1 MFFRPRSV
9 LLVGAGTVLG
19 RVVAA
24 NLVGFG
30 GTVRGVEAGAEA
42 GEAADLVVLACEPGE
57 VAGAIQRVGAAGA
70 RAVVCLVPVPG
81 LAAMAEAAGLRAM
94 GPASFGIVVPSIGLN
109 ASTSHLPVQAGRV
122 ALVSQSAA
130 LCRAVVDWA
139 EPNGVGF
146 SHIVGT
152 GGNVQTGFAMT
163 LDWLSRDGGTGAIL
177 LDIRTIRDRRAFM
190 AAALAA
196 ARLRPVVAIR
206 AGGRL
211 HDPSGRSDLVFEA
224 AMRRAGV
231 LLVSGLANLL
241 GALEVLTRARAPRT
255 ETLAIVT
262 NAIGPA
268 QMAADEAVA
277 SGISLLELD
286 AVATA
291 VLGLR
296 LPPGPSDPGIV
307 WTGAD
312 GPMRLG
318 EAAAMVA
325 GMAGTGG
332 VVVILAPT
340 GPEDGAAVAG
350 LAAAQKGM
358 RVPLLVC
365 VLGET
370 TGAGHRRALAAAG
383 VPAFASPEAAVR
395 AFGKLVRQRRARLA
409 AAELPS
415 RRVLRIAPDHAAVSR
430 MLDAARGVGRMTLL
444 QDEALGVLSAYGM
457 PVVPGRAVAG
467 ADDAADA
474 AGLLGFPAVLKPR
487 DGAGAAVL
495 DLMDR
500 GAVRRAAAAM
510 VGGAGVLVQRQAGRA
525 RALRIVVVDDPVF
538 GPAIGFGLGGAAGML
553 LNDMVYELPPLNLA
567 LARAQVERTRAAA
580 LLRDGAGSAAGL
592 EAVAD
597 ALVRVSQLMLDHPE
611 IAALEV
617 NPLLADA
624 AGVSAAGASVVLRP
638 AGERGRFA
646 ITPYPEELAGVFDA
660 RGERLVVR
668 PIRPEDAEA
677 HGVLFRSL
685 SPEDIRYRFF
695 NMLRE
700 LPAEQVARM
709 TQVDYDREMAF
720 VAVRE
725 GVGLDAAG
733 ETVGVARLV
742 REPGTDWGEFAVV
755 VGPGMKGRG
764 LARHLLER
772 LADWGRGQGMV
783 EMTGQV
789 LAENVP
795 MLAFMRRIGAVIR
808 RLPDEHDVV
817 EVVIALSPA
826 AEKPGVG

>member
-9 LLVGAGTVLG
+9 LLVGAATALG
-19 RVVAA
+19 QVVAA

-30 GTVRGVEAGAEA
+30 GTVRRVEAGEVTAEA
-42 GEAADLVVLACEPGE
+42 AADLAVLACEPGE
-57 VAGAIQRVGAAGA
+57 VAAVIRALAAAGTG
-70 RAVVCLVPVPG
+70 AVVCLTPVPG
-81 LAAMAEAAGLRAM
+81 LAEMANAVGMRAM

-109 ASTSHLPVQAGRV
+109 ASTSHLAVQEGRV

-152 GGNVQTGFAMT
+152 GGNVQTGFAAT

-190 AAALAA
+190 AAARAA

-211 HDPSGRSDLVFEA
+211 RDPSGQSDLVFQA

-241 GALEVLTRARAPRT
+241 GALEVLTRARPPRT

-262 NAIGPA
+262 NAVGPA

-277 SGISLLELD
+277 LGISLLELD

-296 LPPGPSDPGIV
+296 LPAGPTDPGIV

-325 GMAGTGG
+325 GMAGIGG

-340 GPEDGAAVAG
+340 GTADGAAVAG
-350 LAAAQKGM
+350 LAAAQAGM

-395 AFGKLVRQRRARLA
+395 AFGQLVQQRRARVV
-409 AAELPS
+409 AAELPP
-415 RRVLRIAPDHAAVSR
+415 RRVLLVAPDHGAVVR
-430 MLDAARGVGRMTLL
+430 VLEVAREAGRVTLL

-457 PVVPGRAVAG
+457 AVVPGRAVVG
-467 ADDAADA
+467 AEEAADA
-474 AGLLGFPAVLKPR
+474 AGMLGFPAVLKPR
-487 DGAGAAVL
+487 DGSGAAVL
-495 DLMDR
+495 DLVDPE
-500 GAVRRAAAAM
+500 AVRRAASGMA
-510 VGGAGVLVQRQAGRA
+510 GGAGVLVQRQAGRA

-538 GPAIGFGLGGAAGML
+538 GPAIGFGLGGGAGAL
-553 LNDMVYELPPLNLA
+553 LNDLVFELPPLNLA
-567 LARAQVERTRAAA
+567 LARVQVGRARAAA
-580 LLRDGAGSAAGL
+580 LLRGLADGETAL
-592 EAVAD
+592 EAAAD
-597 ALVRVSQLMLDHPE
+597 ALVRVSQLVVDHPE
-611 IAALEV
+611 IAGLEV
-617 NPLLADA
+617 QPLLADG
-624 AGVSAAGASVVLRP
+624 AGVSAAGATLALRG
-638 AGERGRFA
+638 AGERGRLA
-646 ITPYPEELAGVFDA
+646 ITPYPGELAGTFDA
-660 RGERLVVR
+660 RGERLLVR

-725 GVGLDAAG
+725 GVGREEAG

-742 REPGTDWGEFAVV
+742 REPGTDGGEFAVV

-764 LARHLLER
+764 VARHLMER
-772 LADWGRGQGMV
+772 LAEWGREQGMSV
-783 EMTGQV
+783 MTGQV
-789 LAENVP
+789 LAENAP

-817 EVVIALSPA
+817 EAVISLGV
-826 AEKPGVG
+826 KPEVG